1 MMYAGSMVQRW
12 FFFVFGY
19 IDVCLW
25 QWYGTNRNKI
35 SNEDKIIIG
44 LWHGYDYKSKTD
56 TAVPNGVDFS
66 RT

>member
-1 MMYAGSMVQRW
+1 MMYVYDNDMEQTEIKFQTRIK
-12 FFFVFGY
+12 F
-19 IDVCLW
+19 
-25 QWYGTNRNKI
+25 
-35 SNEDKIIIG
+35 IIIG

>member
-1 MMYAGSMVQRW
+1 MYVYDNDMEQTEIKFQTSIK
-12 FFFVFGY
+12 F
-19 IDVCLW
+19 
-25 QWYGTNRNKI
+25 
-35 SNEDKIIIG
+35 IIIG

>member
-1 MMYAGSMVQRW
+1 MYAGSMVQRW
-12 FFFVFGY
+12 FFFVFGC

-35 SNEDKIIIG
+35 SNEDEIIIG

-56 TAVPNGVDFS
+56 TAVPNGVDLS